1 MFLWFHN
8 FYKRNGIGLS
18 LFLLISVFVWIVL
31 MIVLPQLLM
40 LDFSFRFNWHH
51 MDPSKMGGPDDVYT
65 LTHYKFLVYGSP
77 NNPDP
82 FNIVDVTV
90 FFRTILAAIF
100 VTMFDLILC
109 YPIAYYLAQVVKGTR
124 ARFLI
129 LALVVPFWVN
139 EILRAFAFRI
149 LFYIHFYILIS
160 RCVRVRTS
168 NLMRDASLLIT

>member
-1 MFLWFHN
+1 MSVWFQN
-8 FYKRNGIGLS
+8 FFKRNGIGLS
-18 LFLLISVFVWIVL
+18 LFLLIAVFVWVVL

-51 MDPSKMGGPDDVYT
+51 MNPSKMGGPDDVYT

-100 VTMFDLILC
+100 LILLC
-109 YPIAYYLAQVVKGTR
+109 VIPLLTTSRRSLK
-124 ARFLI
+124 
-129 LALVVPFWVN
+129 VPGPDSW
-139 EILRAFAFRI
+139 
-149 LFYIHFYILIS
+149 
-160 RCVRVRTS
+160 
-168 NLMRDASLLIT
+168 LLL